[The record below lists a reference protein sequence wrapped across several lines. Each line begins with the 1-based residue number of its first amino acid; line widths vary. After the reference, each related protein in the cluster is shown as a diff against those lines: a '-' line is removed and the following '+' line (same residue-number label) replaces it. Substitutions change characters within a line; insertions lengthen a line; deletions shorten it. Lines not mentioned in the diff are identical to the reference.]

1 MLDKHD
7 MSEYILCA
15 AISLSI
21 RDNEPPIVIGGYR
34 HGDCFTTAINM
45 GYANYISQDKQG
57 FITST
62 GRFVDRKE
70 AKVIARNA
78 NQLLRDSVFENLI
91 SEDIY

>member
-15 AISLSI
+15 AISLPI

-34 HGDCFTTAINM
+34 HGDCFATAINM
-45 GYANYISQDKQG
+45 GCSNYISQNKQG